1 MVNEII
7 PKYPAYKD
15 KYLEAARTWRLPFW
29 DWAKNPRVPT
39 MARYKT
45 IGITFGGEPKMEI
58 ANPLYQFRMPND
70 KKMKVYGVGPIV
82 NFDGG
87 EPFDVGSI
95 IRPCCLRDCRIDT
108 PVLPVW
114 RVHCH

>member
-15 KYLEAARTWRLPFW
+15 KYLEAAHTWRLPFW
-29 DWAKNPRVPT
+29 DWAKNPRIPT

-45 IGITFGGEPKMEI
+45 IGITFGGEPKMEM

-87 EPFDVGSI
+87 APFDVRSI
-95 IRPCCLRDCRIDT
+95 LRPLSLQDYILISRRF
-108 PVLPVW
+108 
-114 RVHCH
+114 